1 MKKILQNLITKN
13 DSSLEILKELYTKLH
28 ISEQDFENDKKYL
41 QDAFVEMAAI
51 WLNNFEKIDKVKYIL
66 LAEAPL
72 WGEAKSYIYNEST
85 PFTQFFYKS
94 DLENALNIEIS
105 CKQSFLNKLNEIGFL
120 IIDISPFALNKNT
133 KVNYSENFHQ
143 SKKLTNKQYKQLVS
157 DTIPHYFIQKLRL
170 AQTKFIGNETIV
182 LFRYKRVENA
192 FQDILADVLISE
204 KIIKAKT
211 DIENIG
217 RNGGGIDVLN
227 KLMPIIK

>member
-1 MKKILQNLITKN
+1 MSLLNDLIINNKHSLKVLEKLYFDLSISKHDFKKDKIY
-13 DSSLEILKELYTKLH
+13 LENAFAGFSKL
-28 ISEQDFENDKKYL
+28 
-41 QDAFVEMAAI
+41 
-51 WLNNFEKIDKVKYIL
+51 WLDNFDKIDRVKYIL